1 MKGATRLLVRPRAAM
16 QITAAIQYYA
26 VTMQTPSAAKG
37 FVDELQRAY
46 ELIKRNPDAG
56 SPRLEAELAIPSLR
70 SWKLP
75 RYPYLLVYFR
85 HPDFADVVDVPHTR
99 TDYVAALINY
109 LGSPRTHLRAKNSAP
124 RGPAHP
130 TLLTPPAATGPAA
143 CRA

>member
-1 MKGATRLLVRPRAAM
+1 MKGATRLLARPRAAM

-56 SPRLEAELAIPSLR
+56 SPRLEAELAIPGLR

-99 TDYVAALINY
+99 TNYAAALIT
-109 LGSPRTHLRAKNSAP
+109 SEEQRTARACTPNT
-124 RGPAHP
+124 AH
-130 TLLTPPAATGPAA
+130 TTGGN
-143 CRA
+143 RSSSLSSVIG